1 MDWTISMGFATGNPP
16 LAPGNTNHASWFSVQ
31 RTWRYCILSDAIART
46 REAGYK
52 LSDDICAD
60 WVFWCK
66 DSDGHLVDLGRQA
79 NAEVKFMGINPEPEV

>member
-1 MDWTISMGFATGNPP
+1 MDWTILMGFATGG
-16 LAPGNTNHASWFSVQ
+16 PGPFSHWFSVEK
-31 RTWRYCILSDAIART
+31 TWRYCILSDAIAWT

-60 WVFWCK
+60 WVFCCK

-79 NAEVKFMGINPEPEV
+79 NAEVKSMGINPDPDM